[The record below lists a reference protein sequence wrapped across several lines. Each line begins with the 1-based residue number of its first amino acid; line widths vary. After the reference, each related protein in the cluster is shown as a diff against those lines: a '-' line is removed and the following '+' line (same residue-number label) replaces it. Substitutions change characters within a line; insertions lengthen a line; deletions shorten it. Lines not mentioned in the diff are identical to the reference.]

1 MNGGFT
7 LISEDTRTR
16 ARRGR
21 VHAAHGSIETP
32 VFMPVGTQATVK
44 GLQPRDLKDAG
55 AQVILG
61 NTYHLNLRPGSPLIR
76 ELGGLHAFMGW
87 NRPILTD
94 SGGFQAFSL
103 SKLRKLDDDGVRF
116 RSHLDGSKI
125 FLGPRE
131 VIDIQRDLGSDIAM
145 VLDQCP
151 PAGCPR
157 REAEEA
163 VRRSLAWADTS
174 IRHARETGFL
184 GNHMVFA
191 IVQGGRFED
200 LRRECAHALAEM
212 NFPGYAIGG
221 VSVGESEEEM
231 MPQVAISTECLP
243 RDKARYVMGV
253 GTPPQLLRMIGH
265 GADMFD
271 CVMPTREARHGVA
284 FTRHGKINLK
294 NHRFRNDPRPLGE
307 GMVNPAGTPF
317 SRAYL
322 RHLVMAG
329 EILGAVL
336 LSLHNVSFFLQL
348 MEEARL
354 HIENGDYHKWSEN
367 WIETYQFGD
376 AQRAPG

>member
-294 NHRFRNDPRPLGE
+294 NHRFRNDPRPLVE

>member
-1 MNGGFT
+1 MDKAFT
-7 LISEDTRTR
+7 LLAEDTDTK

-21 VHAAHGSIETP
+21 VHTARGDIETP

-44 GLQPRDLKDAG
+44 GLQPRDLKAVG
-55 AQVILG
+55 TQILLG
-61 NTYHLNLRPGSPLIR
+61 NTYHLNLRPGPRLIR
-76 ELGGLHAFMGW
+76 KLGGLHAFMGW
-87 NRPILTD
+87 DRPILTD

-103 SKLRKLDDDGVRF
+103 AQLRRMDDTGVRF
-116 RSHLDGSKI
+116 RSHLDGSEV

-131 VIDIQRDLGSDIAM
+131 VMDIQRDLGSDIAM

-157 REAEEA
+157 GESEEA
-163 VRRSLAWADTS
+163 VRRSVTWAQMS
-174 IRHARETGFL
+174 LEHATASGFL
-184 GNHMVFA
+184 SGHQVFA

-200 LRRECAHALAEM
+200 LRRECAQALAQM
-212 NFPGYAIGG
+212 DFPGYAIGG

-231 MPQVAISTECLP
+231 MPQVETAAACLP
-243 RDKARYVMGV
+243 DGKARYVMGV
-253 GTPPQLLRMIGH
+253 GTPPQLLRMVGY

-284 FTRHGKINLK
+284 FTPHGKINLK
-294 NHRFRNDPRPLGE
+294 NHRFREDPRPLVE
-307 GMVNPAGTPF
+307 GWDNPVCAQF

-336 LSLHNVSFFLQL
+336 LSVHNVHFYLHL
-348 MEEARL
+348 MEEARA
-354 HIENGDYHKWSEN
+354 HIEQGDFATWSRA
-367 WIETYQFGD
+367 WIERYNAGD
-376 AQRAPG
+376 PDRPS